1 MKYSDY
7 SDVLD
12 SNLMDNTTKLQLLA
26 MKKDVKQDDIKELIK
41 RGADI
46 HWNDDAPLR
55 DAAGYGSK
63 ETVMTLLEHG
73 ADIHARDDYALRSAA
88 KAGNTETV
96 KTLLEHGANI
106 HAEHGEALTLAAEHG
121 HRETAKTLL
130 EKGADIHSRL
140 DGALIMA
147 SKNNH
152 RDVVNLLVVDYNMP
166 VSKDTM
172 EILEK
177 INCQYAIDTINKRDL
192 NLKLNSNQKT
202 KQDKSFKM
210 KI

>member
-1 MKYSDY
+1 MEYSDY
-7 SDVLD
+7 SYVLD

-26 MKKDVKQDDIKELIK
+26 MKKDVKQDDIKELIM
-41 RGADI
+41 RGTDI

-55 DAAGYGSK
+55 DAAGYGSQ

-152 RDVVNLLVVDYNMP
+152 RDVVNLLVLDFNMP
-166 VSKDTM
+166 VSKETM

-177 INCQYAIDTINKRDL
+177 NKAQDTINTIKKRDL
-192 NLKLNSNQKT
+192 NIKLNSSLKT